1 MIPIRLSIDPMKP
14 MIQKRYDYNRGDS
27 NNNDHPMTLGSLLC
41 EWVPQYFYHDEKDG
55 TTVRTKTIY
64 NDEEEEG
71 EEEEDSDVIS
81 SDNAIIK
88 KNSSNSSEKKKLK
101 LKLKKKKKKK
111 TKKMYW
117 CIAGVVPP
125 LETSIIDLWL
135 TLRHPDNFLYISVNC
150 C

>member
-64 NDEEEEG
+64 NDEEEEEG

-101 LKLKKKKKKK
+101 LKLKKKKK